1 MILYGVRV
9 RTHDPFST
17 RCLPSLI
24 ANGGPD
30 ARILTTLNANPIVAT
45 NELLEQARTVSD
57 FEALVLLDS
66 CVEITDP
73 TFPAHLRYLIR
84 QHPQSG
90 LLRPGD
96 PNLAEHLAVLTPGA
110 VTTARLT
117 EPEEAVGRQS
127 ADRLLQQ
134 WASASGAGLAEFA
147 RPGARIA
154 DAIPTMERLTHII
167 AAAKQSE
174 WSARISD
181 QLLAQVKGTN
191 EPSLAME
198 IPSPRESGTTPSSE
212 SGPAALSADRPE
224 LLCHVPR
231 DATAVLIIGHEPAH
245 LAERVTAGTGAV
257 VSTLISPG
265 GPLLPS
271 FELSL
276 PAPAPLPLPESTFDA
291 ILLVDA
297 LAHVRDPRQLLQRL
311 IPLLTKTGRVIA
323 AVPNARHWSHVLPL
337 LLNDQLR
344 FGGGDLLARNAPV
357 RWFTLVETM
366 LMFDEAGLTTYEF
379 CNGTRYPGED
389 PPQLDGLLAW
399 AASCGINA
407 DDARTM
413 LTCYHYV
420 VVARKGD

>member
-45 NELLEQARTVSD
+45 NQLLEQARTVSD

-73 TFPAHLRYLIR
+73 TFSAHLRYLLR
-84 QHPQSG
+84 QHPHSG

-96 PNLAEHLAVLTPGA
+96 PNLAEHLAVLTPTA
-110 VTTARLT
+110 VTSARLA

-147 RPGARIA
+147 RAGARVA

-167 AAAKQSE
+167 AAARQSE

-181 QLLAQVKGTN
+181 QLLAQAGAK
-191 EPSLAME
+191 PSASVAME
-198 IPSPRESGTTPSSE
+198 IPSGSDSGQTPAPLPA
-212 SGPAALSADRPE
+212 PAALSADRPE

-231 DATAVLIIGHEPAH
+231 DAKAVLIVGQEPAH

-257 VSTLISPG
+257 VSTLICPG

-276 PAPAPLPLPESTFDA
+276 PAPAPLPLPEATFDA
-291 ILLVDA
+291 IVLVDA

-311 IPLLTKTGRVIA
+311 IPLLSATGRMIVS
-323 AVPNARHWSHVLPL
+323 VPNARHWSHVLPL

-344 FGGGDLLARNAPV
+344 FGGGDLLAREAPV

-366 LMFDEAGLTTYEF
+366 LMFDEAGLTTYDF

-399 AASCGINA
+399 ATSCGINEA
-407 DDARTM
+407 DARTM

-420 VVARKGD
+420 VVARKGG